1 MARSCQCAHYL
12 LFTLRSS
19 KAIRF
24 ASCMMISHHPP
35 LSSSISTP
43 FVHCKVDRLIPLRWS
58 LWPRAWH
65 SEAAS
70 HPVRWILTA
79 PNLHHLGRCR
89 AVLSPCHTSGICV
102 HCLGAALT
110 GRPLPTSVRSATHM
124 LLTTHSSRFAKRL
137 W

>member
-1 MARSCQCAHYL
+1 
-12 LFTLRSS
+12 
-19 KAIRF
+19 
-24 ASCMMISHHPP
+24 MMISHHPP

-79 PNLHHLGRCR
+79 PNLHHRGTPSLGGG
-89 AVLSPCHTSGICV
+89 VWT
-102 HCLGAALT
+102 
-110 GRPLPTSVRSATHM
+110 
-124 LLTTHSSRFAKRL
+124 KRIGGSMTKTL
-137 W
+137 